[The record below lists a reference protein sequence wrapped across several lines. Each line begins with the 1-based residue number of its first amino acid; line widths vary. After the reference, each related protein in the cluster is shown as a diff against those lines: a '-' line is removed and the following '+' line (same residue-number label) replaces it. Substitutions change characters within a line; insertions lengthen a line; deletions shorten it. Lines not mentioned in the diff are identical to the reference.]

1 MADLTAG
8 STKALI
14 MPTLPLENR
23 AILVTGPAKGMGGAI
38 TRAIGAAGGDL
49 VLIGRDMAP
58 IEAIAAEMRA
68 LGRDVLAI
76 ETDITEEADVL
87 AAVASASAH
96 FGDRLYGAV
105 NIAGVSGPTGKT
117 LWQHSVADFR
127 ELFDVNVLGSFIV
140 MKAMLPELI
149 ARHAGSIVNIG
160 GTFGFK
166 GVRNASLYG
175 ATKWTL
181 RGLSKSAALEAG
193 GAGVRV
199 NMVSPG
205 GVEGPRLTRQL
216 GEEAELMGISYEER
230 LARFA
235 TTAALGRMSTAEDI
249 AEAVLFLLSPAA
261 RNITGQDLLVDG
273 GTIV

>member
-1 MADLTAG
+1 M
-8 STKALI
+8 S
-14 MPTLPLENR
+14 LPLEGR

-38 TRAIGAAGGDL
+38 TRAIAAAGGDL

-58 IEAIAAEMRA
+58 IEAIAGEIRE
-68 LGRDVLAI
+68 LGRQALALRTDV
-76 ETDITEEADVL
+76 TNEADVL
-87 AAVASASAH
+87 AAVAEASKT
-96 FGDRLYGAV
+96 FGPSLYGAV
-105 NIAGVSGPTGKT
+105 NVAGVTGPTGKK
-117 LWQHSVADFR
+117 LWEHTTADFR
-127 ELFDVNVLGSFIV
+127 ELFDVNVLGTFLV

-149 ARHAGSIVNIG
+149 ARKMGAIVNIG

-181 RGLSKSAALEAG
+181 RGLTKSAALEAG
-193 GAGVRV
+193 AAGVRV

-216 GEEAELMGISYEER
+216 GEEAALEGISYEER
-230 LARFA
+230 VARFA
-235 TTAALGRMSTAEDI
+235 ATSALGRMSTAEDI
-249 AEAVLFLLSPAA
+249 AGAVLFLLSDAA
-261 RNITGQDLLVDG
+261 RNITGQDMLVDG

>member
-1 MADLTAG
+1 
-8 STKALI
+8 
-14 MPTLPLENR
+14 MPLPLANR
-23 AILVTGPAKGMGGAI
+23 AFLVTGPAKGMGGAI
-38 TRAIGAAGGDL
+38 TRAIGEAGGDL

-58 IEAIAAEMRA
+58 IEAIAGEMRR
-68 LGRDVLAI
+68 LGREVLALR
-76 ETDITEEADVL
+76 ADVTAEDEV
-87 AAVASASAH
+87 AATVAEASRV
-96 FGDRLYGAV
+96 FGPKLHGAV
-105 NIAGVSGPTGKT
+105 NVAGVTGPTGKKIWEHT
-117 LWQHSVADFR
+117 TADFR
-127 ELFDVNVLGSFIV
+127 ELFDVNVLGTFLV

-149 ARHAGSIVNIG
+149 ARGGGGIVNIG

-181 RGLSKSAALEAG
+181 RGLTKSAALEAG
-193 GAGVRV
+193 SAGVRV

-216 GEEAELMGISYEER
+216 GEEAVLEGISYEDR

-235 TTAALGRMSTAEDI
+235 ATSALGRMSTADDI
-249 AEAVLFLLSPAA
+249 AGAVLFLLSDAA

>member
-1 MADLTAG
+1 
-8 STKALI
+8 
-14 MPTLPLENR
+14 MPLPLEGR

-38 TRAIGAAGGDL
+38 TRAIAQAGGDL

-58 IEAIAAEMRA
+58 IEAIAAEVRA
-68 LGRDVLAI
+68 LGREALAI
-76 ETDITEEADVL
+76 RTDVTDEAEV
-87 AAVASASAH
+87 AHAVAEAAAH
-96 FGDRLYGAV
+96 FGARLHGAV
-105 NIAGVSGPTGKT
+105 NVAGVSGPTGKK
-117 LWQHSVADFR
+117 LWEHTTEDFR
-127 ELFDVNVLGSFIV
+127 ELFDVNVLGTFLV
-140 MKAMLPELI
+140 MKAMLPELM
-149 ARHAGSIVNIG
+149 ARGSGGIVNIG

-181 RGLSKSAALEAG
+181 RGLTKSAALEAG

-216 GEEAELMGISYEER
+216 GEEAALEGISYEDR
-230 LARFA
+230 VARFA
-235 TTAALGRMSTAEDI
+235 ATTALGRMSTADDI
-249 AEAVLFLLSPAA
+249 AGAVLFLLSDAA